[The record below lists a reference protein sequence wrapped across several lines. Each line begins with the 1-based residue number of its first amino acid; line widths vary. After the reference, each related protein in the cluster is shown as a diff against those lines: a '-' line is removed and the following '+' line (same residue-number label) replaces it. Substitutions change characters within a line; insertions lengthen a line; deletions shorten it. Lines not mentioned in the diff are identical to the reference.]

1 MGFATV
7 VRRVVSAAVRGLLAA
22 TFVSMLTGSGVFADE
37 PAKECGGFIG
47 LTCANGEF
55 CEFANNTCGSADLK
69 GTCMPKPEACTREYQ
84 PVCGCDG
91 KTYGNDCERR
101 SSGVAKLKDGAC

>member
-1 MGFATV
+1 MGF
-7 VRRVVSAAVRGLLAA
+7 VSTVRGVLLAVF
-22 TFVSMLTGSGVFADE
+22 TSVVMTSGAHADE
-37 PAKECGGFIG
+37 KIKECGGFIG
-47 LTCANGEF
+47 LACARNEY

-69 GTCMPKPEACTREYQ
+69 GTCMPKPETCTREYL

-101 SSGVAKLKDGAC
+101 SAGVAKQKDGAC

>member
-1 MGFATV
+1 MHGLAIM
-7 VRRVVSAAVRGLLAA
+7 RRVLLAVLAGTAMLA
-22 TFVSMLTGSGVFADE
+22 TASADE

-47 LTCANGEF
+47 LTCAGNEF
-55 CEFANNTCGSADLK
+55 CEFANNTCGEADMI
-69 GTCMPKPEACTREYQ
+69 GTCMPKPDVCTREYL

-101 SSGVAKLKDGAC
+101 SAGVAKQKDGAC

>member
-1 MGFATV
+1 MRLV
-7 VRRVVSAAVRGLLAA
+7 AVLRGALLA
-22 TFVSMLTGSGVFADE
+22 GVACVVMAGGTPADE
-37 PAKECGGFIG
+37 KVKECGGFIG
-47 LTCANGEF
+47 LACAKDEY

-69 GTCMPKPEACTREYQ
+69 GTCMPRPESCTREYQ

-101 SSGVAKLKDGAC
+101 SAGVAKRGDGAC

>member
-1 MGFATV
+1 MGC
-7 VRRVVSAAVRGLLAA
+7 AAIARGVLLAGVA
-22 TFVSMLTGSGVFADE
+22 SLTLAGAVLADE

-47 LTCANGEF
+47 LACGKGEF
-55 CEFANNTCGSADLK
+55 CEFANNTCGSADQM
-69 GTCMPKPEACTREYQ
+69 GACMPRPQACTREYQ

-101 SSGVAKLKDGAC
+101 SAGVARQKDGAC